1 MVMRLEAQMGRGW
14 GINRWTKAR
23 IAPPPTPT
31 LVSSDDLSTVIRYL
45 DHALASL
52 QMISQIIS
60 TVIRKL
66 YHPPPPCR

>member
-1 MVMRLEAQMGRGW
+1 MGMRLEAQMGRGW

-52 QMISQIIS
+52 
-60 TVIRKL
+60 
-66 YHPPPPCR
+66 